1 MEIGVWFRRT
11 LGAAVG
17 GILVFLP
24 AAVRAEGPA
33 AVPAV
38 TPATASRLHTDAGQP
53 AEADVTQGARL
64 WRDLAVS
71 VNETLAA
78 SRPILLGDRD
88 PRLCS
93 CVSFQAKED
102 GSWLLPRHPRG
113 GIGMRLAWVC
123 LPADLRPT
131 PLADFTWHQ
140 TEYRPLMERLKADNA
155 AVLARTSRLAD
166 QAEAF
171 ARQMDAW
178 AAVPAGF
185 PPSGATPRDDWPG
198 HCIKALDI
206 AIAQGDLAAA
216 KQWARELA
224 SAAYALCDLH
234 RWLDL
239 LLDNERTALAFQAR
253 GRSLFA
259 DCEGPTRGTY
269 DSRTHIGQFPG
280 GMLTMVNLRNFLE
293 VEHQAEWLFQT
304 PEEFLELTL
313 DGESRVKTDGL
324 AVTGAAI
331 WMPPHVRGLFARLR
345 ANLSRANQ
353 QTWDRAAHTPF
364 EHSYLVNMLFQAQRS
379 GTAAS
384 VGLVL
389 KRLDALQPDAPLSS
403 LMSVIFCN
411 VGSFGDGS
419 SFGPDRYDRRLLA
432 ASARLTGDN
441 ENALLTAQQ
450 LTNRL
455 FGGWQNYQPV
465 PDLSTA
471 LATGRMDCFGATDI
485 IASLFRNSGRAG
497 FYNVRWCS
505 GVRGHTVA
513 AAERVRDGAYD
524 IVLVDGLDFAQKA
537 VETWSSAYAD
547 QHPWPAG
554 GPLEDAPPPY
564 AAELYARALHSYVWV
579 EGYIVRGPHAGTF
592 MRADLPYL
600 RPLTG
605 KALAEAP
612 GGTPAPLDNRTP

>member
-1 MEIGVWFRRT
+1 MGLRFRRT
-11 LGAAVG
+11 LGAAMG
-17 GILVFLP
+17 GIIVLSP
-24 AAVRAEGPA
+24 AALARADA
-33 AVPAV
+33 AAAAPTGAP
-38 TPATASRLHTDAGQP
+38 TTAARLHTDAGQP
-53 AEADVTQGARL
+53 AEADVAEVARL

-93 CVSFQAKED
+93 CVSFLAKRD
-102 GSWLLPRHPRG
+102 GAWALPRHARG
-113 GIGMRLAWVC
+113 GIGTRLVWVC
-123 LPADLRPT
+123 LPAESRRS

-140 TEYRPLMERLKADNA
+140 TELRPLMERLKAQNA
-155 AVLARTSRLAD
+155 AVLVRTSRLAD
-166 QAEAF
+166 QAEAL
-171 ARQMDAW
+171 ARKMDAW
-178 AAVPAGF
+178 AAVPADF
-185 PPSGATPRDDWPG
+185 PPSGVSPQDHWPG

-206 AIAQGDLAAA
+206 AIARGDLALA
-216 KQWARELA
+216 KQWAKELA
-224 SAAYALCDLH
+224 SAAYGLCDLH
-234 RWLDL
+234 RWINL
-239 LLDNERTALAFQAR
+239 LVDDELTALAFQAR

-259 DCEGPTRGTY
+259 DCEGPTRGAY
-269 DSRTHIGQFPG
+269 DSKAHLGQFPG
-280 GMLTMVNLRNFLE
+280 GSLTMPNLRNFLE

-304 PEEFLELTL
+304 PQEYLELTL
-313 DGESRVKTDGL
+313 DGDSCAKTDGL
-324 AVTGAAI
+324 TVTGAAV

-364 EHSYLVNMLFQAQRS
+364 ERSYLVNMLFQAQRS
-379 GTAAS
+379 GTA
-384 VGLVL
+384 VPLGLVL
-389 KRLDALQPDAPLSS
+389 KRFDALQPQAPLSS

-411 VGSFGDGS
+411 GGNFEGGSAS
-419 SFGPDRYDRRLLA
+419 WHDRYDRRLLA
-432 ASARLTGDN
+432 AAAQLTGDN
-441 ENALLTAQQ
+441 ENALLTARR

-455 FGGWQNYQPV
+455 FGRWENYQPV

-471 LATGRMDCFGATDI
+471 LSTGKMDCVTATGI
-485 IASLFRNSGRAG
+485 IAGLFRNSGRAP

-537 VETWSSAYAD
+537 VETWSSAYVD
-547 QHPWPAG
+547 RHPWPAG

-564 AAELYARALHSYVWV
+564 AAELYARALDSYVWV

-600 RPLTG
+600 RPPTG
-605 KALAEAP
+605 PALAKAP
-612 GGTPAPLDNRTP
+612 GGTSAPPGNRTP